1 MNVRIAVILSITIQT
16 PVSEIRVGLFAF
28 GGGVVFCLSVVVFL
42 FFCIA
47 HAWVCLPAVLAFFGA
62 RLLVRRFLVWLPMV
76 LAFPCFVSGLLASP
90 LCGAGTYFSLP
101 AAKKSRQKKAA
112 HTASS

>member
-1 MNVRIAVILSITIQT
+1 MSALQLFCQSRFKLQLVKL
-16 PVSEIRVGLFAF
+16 GL
-28 GGGVVFCLSVVVFL
+28 VFL
-42 FFCIA
+42 PLAAALFFVCLWWFFCFFCIA

-76 LAFPCFVSGLLASP
+76 LAFPCFVIGLLASP